1 MTITAPHGD
10 PAGRSV
16 TRPTIYDGEGMKS
29 TFRDRSRSPA
39 RGAKELT
46 AQGAEEKM
54 EASWWGDKHV
64 ARPWQDAPKRKQTV
78 PAEQT
83 QALETT
89 RQKVAKAVVSAL
101 GTGADIVHEAL
112 FLGVELLDFAPIPGL
127 QAAARTI
134 LNIWDAAQQV
144 DMNRLGCLRLTE
156 RCADILISIREEVH
170 EAGDVLGEE
179 LADPIAK
186 LEESYIQVLRFMQ
199 KQTNRPWLK
208 RYLKRDE
215 ILRDIAGCDSSLRD
229 ALALFNTK
237 IQIRILKEAREAEK
251 RREADARA
259 ILDAILGVQAADAKT
274 IVGTPHEPLS
284 DSPYLV
290 STEYSTEV
298 VTDIATSNNALG
310 LIHDSGAGPSR
321 LSSTDVVLPDIE
333 ALQTVQNTFDN
344 ARDLADLRQ
353 LMRAALQ
360 TSSDAEMV
368 EVLQVKRQEMPEAI
382 KTLQRAHERLAE
394 KESEGSDTSSQG
406 KTVLQGRVVKRISI
420 KEVDTPQGGLQRS
433 ATVVSIESATSSSSS
448 AGGSSS
454 SWRRDT
460 LDREFIENG
469 IDALRRMSR
478 GYEASL
484 PSWTITKY
492 EVDRDEKIGI
502 GFFSDVYKGTWRGRT
517 VAIKVLAESTP
528 RKLFVREMGIWKTL
542 RHANVLP
549 LYGAS
554 SATGDPPWFFVS
566 PYLKNGSLVEH
577 LKRVLLEKSPPG
589 LGLRTPPTQIPPP
602 PLRGAGGRALSLP
615 AAQWKSIQGLSPVRS
630 SIPSPPGSSRGKS
643 PPHDSADVQ
652 REWDLFRFM
661 HEIAKGMA
669 YLHGQGVLHGDL
681 KAANVLV
688 DDKYRCIISDFGQS
702 EMKSEAY
709 RISGSFPARGTLR
722 WQPPEMLSGES
733 QLTAP
738 ADVWAFSICCV
749 EILTMGD
756 IPWPNLDDDSVRHF
770 LLKDNS
776 RPPVPRN
783 SRFNIP
789 AVQELLRTC
798 WDENPEK
805 RPTFT
810 KIARDLRLVRKSFGH
825 EVDSPHLPPIVD
837 LPEHKSS
844 PSPDMRPSDLPQF
857 LQGVLGPAP
866 DDVLV
871 GSFGSHSTYQT
882 ARDSVSPQPH
892 QHEEASH
899 PESTVATEDI
909 KMPEPVFF
917 TPASSSRS
925 SSISIPAAHGD
936 GRINLVD
943 LDGYESPPPIDERLT
958 QTQNERR
965 YRLLLTHE
973 YHPSLVLPLWEP
985 TPVELGAVGYL
996 WKPRGEFVTLFN
1008 ANRPQDSEHPGIRR
1022 LPRIDGYGRP
1032 TINSQRH
1039 DRRTVAQKAMDML
1052 YNAGRLTFLNSSS
1065 ENISRRYSYSLK
1077 SGHKAAY
1084 LCTETTEYRYME
1096 TLDAPR
1102 MWFQLNVDAILA
1114 VYGRQYQIQ
1123 REDIMLVIGTL
1134 RAPNHALFVSH
1145 SHPEGHAHFN
1155 VYSNP
1160 HPRQPWGLF
1169 TTDTD
1174 ISRELGPSY
1183 ESEDSSEP
1191 ARRSASKVSNYGGQW
1206 DAVLLARLRFKPDSL
1221 EPTSK

>member
-10 PAGRSV
+10 SAGRSV
-16 TRPTIYDGEGMKS
+16 TRPMVYDGEGMKS

-46 AQGAEEKM
+46 GQGAEEKM
-54 EASWWGDKHV
+54 ESSWWGDKHV

-83 QALETT
+83 QALEST

-101 GTGADIVHEAL
+101 GTGADVVHEAL
-112 FLGVELLDFAPIPGL
+112 YLGVELLEFAPVPGL
-127 QAAARTI
+127 QAAAKTI

-156 RCADILISIREEVH
+156 RCADILISIREEVY

-179 LADPIAK
+179 LAAPVAK

-259 ILDAILGVQAADAKT
+259 ILDAILGAQAADAKT
-274 IVGTPHEPLS
+274 IIGTPHEPLS

-298 VTDIATSNNALG
+298 VTDIATSDNALG
-310 LIHDSGAGPSR
+310 LIHDSGPGPSR
-321 LSSTDVVLPDIE
+321 LSSADVVLPDIA

-368 EVLQVKRQEMPEAI
+368 ERKS
-382 KTLQRAHERLAE
+382 QRDPIPRHR
-394 KESEGSDTSSQG
+394 G
-406 KTVLQGRVVKRISI
+406 KTALQGRVVKRISI

-433 ATVVSIESATSSSSS
+433 ATVVSVESVSSSSSS

-454 SWRRDT
+454 GWRRDT

-469 IDALRRMSR
+469 IDALRRMSH
-478 GYEASL
+478 GYETSL

-589 LGLRTPPTQIPPP
+589 LGLRSPPTQIPPP
-602 PLRGAGGRALSLP
+602 PPRGAGGRALSLP
-615 AAQWKSIQGLSPVRS
+615 AAQWKGIQGLSPVRS
-630 SIPSPPGSSRGKS
+630 SIPSPPGSSKGKS
-643 PPHDSADVQ
+643 PPHDSPDVQ

-669 YLHGQGVLHGDL
+669 YLHGKGVLHGDL

-688 DDKYRCIISDFGQS
+688 DDKYRCVISDFGQS

-709 RISGSFPARGTLR
+709 RISGSSPARGTLR
-722 WQPPEMLSGES
+722 WQSPEMLSGES
-733 QLTAP
+733 QLTAA

-770 LLKDNS
+770 LLKENG
-776 RPPVPRN
+776 RPPVPKN

-798 WDENPEK
+798 WDGNPDK
-805 RPTFT
+805 RPTFM

-825 EVDSPHLPPIVD
+825 EVDSPHLPPIAD
-837 LPEHKSS
+837 LPEYKSS

-857 LQGVLGPAP
+857 LQGVLGPPRAFSFIDDQGTYIDHKVEA

-871 GSFGSHSTYQT
+871 GSFSPHSTYQT
-882 ARDSVSPQPH
+882 ARDSISPQPH

-899 PESTVATEDI
+899 AESTVATEGI

-917 TPASSSRS
+917 TPASSTR
-925 SSISIPAAHGD
+925 SSISVPASYGD
-936 GRINLVD
+936 GRVNLVD
-943 LDGYESPPPIDERLT
+943 LDGYESPPPMT
-958 QTQNERR
+958 K
-965 YRLLLTHE
+965 
-973 YHPSLVLPLWEP
+973 
-985 TPVELGAVGYL
+985 G
-996 WKPRGEFVTLFN
+996 
-1008 ANRPQDSEHPGIRR
+1008 
-1022 LPRIDGYGRP
+1022 
-1032 TINSQRH
+1032 
-1039 DRRTVAQKAMDML
+1039 
-1052 YNAGRLTFLNSSS
+1052 
-1065 ENISRRYSYSLK
+1065 
-1077 SGHKAAY
+1077 
-1084 LCTETTEYRYME
+1084 
-1096 TLDAPR
+1096 
-1102 MWFQLNVDAILA
+1102 
-1114 VYGRQYQIQ
+1114 
-1123 REDIMLVIGTL
+1123 
-1134 RAPNHALFVSH
+1134 
-1145 SHPEGHAHFN
+1145 
-1155 VYSNP
+1155 
-1160 HPRQPWGLF
+1160 
-1169 TTDTD
+1169 
-1174 ISRELGPSY
+1174 
-1183 ESEDSSEP
+1183 
-1191 ARRSASKVSNYGGQW
+1191 
-1206 DAVLLARLRFKPDSL
+1206 
-1221 EPTSK
+1221 